1 MTYQQ
6 HVLDDHLESYVMCRL
21 QEEETEVLEDHLLF
35 CASCQ
40 QRLTET
46 QQRIAATRIA
56 AKRVR
61 EELSRP
67 EPKGSLGSFI
77 SNLIQARPVWAMAA
91 TAALAV
97 VLLAPRLLQHPPSAA
112 YQEVSLTAMRGGEA
126 AFDAE
131 HGRPLR
137 LQLDV
142 RDLAISSDIQVTV
155 VSAEGVLVWSSSRI
169 DRPNE
174 QSLVVRLD
182 SSLRAGQ
189 YWVRV
194 VRTPD
199 QILREYSLRLR

>member
-61 EELSRP
+61 EETSRP
-67 EPKGSLGSFI
+67 EPRGSLGNFF
-77 SNLIQARPVWAMAA
+77 SNLIQVRPVWAMAA

-97 VLLAPRLLQHPPSAA
+97 VLVAPRLQQQPPSAA

-137 LQLDV
+137 LHLDI
-142 RDLAISSDIQVTV
+142 RDLAVPTGIQVTV

-174 QSLVVRLD
+174 ESLVVRLD